1 MTLDE
6 FDRMTGVVPP
16 PSAASGGRR
25 VGPGG
30 VEYDYSVA
38 AKAVEPPASHKP
50 SNMDKIRSVAAGAV
64 SSVKAQAQQRPIQK
78 TYQPSSS
85 VTSREVYE
93 NSWPAKIVLNGV
105 APFLAGVVAGPVVLS
120 VFGLTSYA
128 TWVTSRLVYFGVIH
142 QVASSIFGANGLP
155 WWLCGKI
162 PKVGDVLNAPIKNID
177 WGCRVAVFCLSA
189 IIGLQ
194 GWSGLRWQNNY
205 VAPGQQSE
213 LPPTTIDVDVLRG

>member
-1 MTLDE
+1 
-6 FDRMTGVVPP
+6 MTGVVPP
-16 PSAASGGRR
+16 ASAASGGRR

-38 AKAVEPPASHKP
+38 GEPVDNAVPPAVASRKP

-120 VFGLTSYA
+120 VFGLTNYA
-128 TWVTSRLVYFGVIH
+128 TWATSRLVYFGVIH

-155 WWLCGKI
+155 SWLCGKI

-194 GWSGLRWQNNY
+194 GWSGLRWQNNF
-205 VAPGQQSE
+205 VAPGQQSA
-213 LPPTTIDVDVLRG
+213 LPPTTINVDVLRG